1 MISEFPFTDKQLRK
15 ESYRLSDRIFKT
27 MTDPNLRPTLSD
39 LSKDLDIIAAKP
51 FWSQST
57 HAELGYKLSRGFNEI
72 NDISTAIAI
81 QMLDIPLEDF
91 NKMLMKP
98 ISIDFII
105 IEYIVAYRQ
114 NSEPTANN
122 LTNQLRNIRLAYRLC
137 EIVQLNYSDSNR
149 HFKFNTLNEFYTELV
164 YRTLP
169 KHDSDESK
177 SLDKFMGEALYVLKH
192 IDQLSLKIAF
202 KIASSDDPDSE
213 FVLSEDDLKMLAAF
227 QIANDTVTQADNP
240 TLENELTLY
249 GIPTSWLS
257 ETASRRINDS
267 IFELVHANMN
277 KNLLETHS
285 LYKTYTLAQNLP
297 GTYNYALND
306 NNEPLDFEKVD
317 DSIKFT
323 IGSTEHLLPLDLT
336 SEELEIKI
344 NEIL

>member
-15 ESYRLSDRIFKT
+15 ESYRLSDRLFKT

-57 HAELGYKLSRGFNEI
+57 HAELSYKLSRAFEAQQ
-72 NDISTAIAI
+72 DVTTAIAI
-81 QMLDIPLEDF
+81 QMLDIPLEYF

-98 ISIDFII
+98 ASIDFGI

-114 NSEPTANN
+114 NSESTADN

-137 EIVQLNYSDSNR
+137 EIVQLNTSKL
-149 HFKFNTLNEFYTELV
+149 HFEFNELNVFYTELIFHA
-164 YRTLP
+164 LS
-169 KHDSDESK
+169 KQDSDQSK

-227 QIANDTVTQADNP
+227 QIANDTVSQPDNP
-240 TLENELTLY
+240 TLEKELTLY
-249 GIPTSWLS
+249 GIPTSWLT
-257 ETASRRINDS
+257 EIASRRINDS

-297 GTYNYALND
+297 GTYNYALTD

-336 SEELEIKI
+336 PEELEIKI